1 MLENTRAGPEKWL
14 VGARSL
20 TAGADALVEVGIAL
34 LILRRSGGNIGV
46 LGMVLALP
54 WAAGLLSQLS
64 AIGWIDRLPKKFIL
78 IVGSFIRAGLV
89 LILALI
95 PWVGADAFFYFLLFV
110 VASPSD
116 TALHAMIP
124 AIAPNAEGIRAINN
138 KIQQWEP
145 LAQGTAYILAGV
157 LFAGRL
163 LTWGMGLAA
172 VPLLIAGLVAL
183 RLPAVATSANSQ
195 TPTPTTSLWQ
205 TFRQSPMLIILTA
218 ISFGSSFLVLGANVL
233 LAPAM
238 HRMWDQPTAHY
249 AWALLAIGGG
259 QALGGYYL
267 THGARLSFSRQ
278 ILIGFTGFMAGLTML
293 AMSHSVWLALP
304 TLIFMG
310 TFNALF
316 SRAIAIEIQST
327 TSQEILG
334 RVLSVRGL
342 IMIIGAGLG
351 TLAAGWIGEMAGVR
365 AAYEIWEVVGLLG
378 LFVLVAILNAR
389 VKRGG

>member
-14 VGARSL
+14 IGARAL
-20 TAGADALVEVGIAL
+20 MAGADALVEVGIAL

-145 LAQGTAYILAGV
+145 LAQGSAYVLAGV
-157 LFAGRL
+157 LFVGRF
-163 LTWGMGLAA
+163 LTLGMGLAA
-172 VPLLIAGLVAL
+172 LPLLVAGLAAL
-183 RLPAVATSANSQ
+183 RLPTTPLTLNSHISN
-195 TPTPTTSLWQ
+195 PTTSLWQ
-205 TFRQSPMLIILTA
+205 TFRQSPMLIGLTV
-218 ISFGSSFLVLGANVL
+218 ISFGAAFLVLGANVL

-238 HRMWDQPTAHY
+238 RALWHQPTAHY
-249 AWALLAIGGG
+249 AWALLAIAAG

-278 ILIGFTGFMAGLTML
+278 ILIGFTGFIAGLTIL
-293 AMSHSVWLALP
+293 AMSQSVWLALP

-310 TFNALF
+310 AVNALF
-316 SRAIAIEIQST
+316 SRGIAIEIQSSI
-327 TSQEILG
+327 SQKVLG
-334 RVLSVRGL
+334 RVLSARGL

-351 TLAAGWIGEMAGVR
+351 TLAAGWIGKLAGVR
-365 AAYEIWEVVGLLG
+365 TTYEIWTVAGMVGLLAVWLG
-378 LFVLVAILNAR
+378 FEIL
-389 VKRGG
+389 G